1 MSIEVR
7 CAALGDLD
15 AMVTIENAAFSGDR
29 LSQRSLRRL
38 IGSRAAITCVAEE
51 GENILGYALVLT
63 RRTSGIAR
71 LYSIAVAPDETG
83 RGVAA
88 LLLHHVEN
96 AARARGL
103 RSMRLEGRADNEP
116 AIRLYEKTGYRSFA
130 QYENY
135 YHDGMSA
142 LRYQKALCALNTENG
157 PR

>member
-71 LYSIAVAPDETG
+71 LY
-83 RGVAA
+83 
-88 LLLHHVEN
+88 
-96 AARARGL
+96 
-103 RSMRLEGRADNEP
+103 
-116 AIRLYEKTGYRSFA
+116 
-130 QYENY
+130 
-135 YHDGMSA
+135 
-142 LRYQKALCALNTENG
+142 
-157 PR
+157 

>member
-1 MSIEVR
+1 MPIDVR
-7 CAALGDLD
+7 HADLADLD
-15 AMVTIENAAFSGDR
+15 ALVAIENAAFSGDR

-51 GENILGYALVLT
+51 GEKILGYALALT

-88 LLLHHVEN
+88 LLLHNVEN
-96 AARARGL
+96 AACARGF
-103 RSMRLEGRADNEP
+103 RTMRLEVRADNEP

-142 LRYQKALCALNTENG
+142 LRYQKALCALSTENG